1 MIQVFSSDK
10 DMYGRTMNDNLSITI
25 AVNGKKTDIIEEFLE
40 LYDYFHEKEPAL
52 AMYIDVCLKKRGY
65 II

>member
-10 DMYGRTMNDNLSITI
+10 DMYGRTLNDALRITI
-25 AVNGKKTDIIEEFLE
+25 AVNGKKTDIIDEFLE

-52 AMYIDVCLKKRGY
+52 GMYIDTCLIKRGY